1 MLTLTI
7 IGCGLLAA
15 AVGTAVYMGAR
26 NARKQTT
33 IYAMEV
39 MTIRNGKVNFGDELQ
54 FKTPDELSK
63 YLDAEIEKAAG
74 LPSNPGNYNSLR
86 NIYLVEGPVTVLKE
100 IRAKCTNNIEF
111 NKYVEKPPVNTH
123 IYTIK

>member
-15 AVGTAVYMGAR
+15 AVGTAVYMG
-26 NARKQTT
+26 ARKQTT

-63 YLDAEIEKAAG
+63 YLDTEIEKAAG
-74 LPSNPGNYNSLR
+74 LPSSPGNYNSLR

-100 IRAKCTNNIEF
+100 IRAKCTNNVEF
-111 NKYVEKPPVNTH
+111 SKYVEKPPVNTH